1 VTRRDEPQSTVEAV
15 PLRRSGGRTPKS
27 TAGSTTMLM
36 TARSAGLQP
45 WHRPTSMLKDH
56 LLCSL
61 SPVSGTSQ
69 ATRLRQRCAGFLK
82 SP

>member
-15 PLRRSGGRTPKS
+15 PLRPSAGRTPSS
-27 TAGSTTMLM
+27 TASSTTMLM

-45 WHRPTSMLKDH
+45 WHRPTSVLKDH

-61 SPVSGTSQ
+61 SPVSGRSQ
-69 ATRLRQRCAGFLK
+69 ATRRLQRCAGSLK

>member
-1 VTRRDEPQSTVEAV
+1 MHTAPTSVLTQSY
-15 PLRRSGGRTPKS
+15 GRTPKS
-27 TAGSTTMLM
+27 TASSTTMLM

-45 WHRPTSMLKDH
+45 WHRPTSVLKDH

-61 SPVSGTSQ
+61 SPVSGRSQ
-69 ATRLRQRCAGFLK
+69 ATRLRQRCAGLLK